1 MKLNNKTAIITGSN
15 SGIGLACLELFA
27 ENGCNIIACCRSE
40 KKEFSVLISKLSKKF
55 NIKIIPLYFNLE
67 NPDEI
72 KAHLKVIFDYKINI
86 DILINNAGYI
96 YTGLAAMTSEEELKK
111 LFQINFYAAENL
123 IRAISRKMIKNK
135 SGSIINISSTAALDG
150 NIGRSGYASSK
161 SALIALTKTLAHEL
175 GPRNIRV
182 NCIAPGLTDT
192 KMMRN
197 STDKTILPNIID
209 KTALKRFATPLEIAN
224 VVLFLASDMSSFVTA
239 QTIRVDGGMHK

>member
-15 SGIGLACLELFA
+15 SGIGLACIELFA

-40 KKEFSVLISKLSKKF
+40 KKEFSEHISKLSKEY
-55 NIKIIPLYFNLE
+55 NIKILPLYFNLE

-72 KAHLKVIFDYKINI
+72 KRNLKIIFDYKINI
-86 DILINNAGYI
+86 DILVNNAGYI
-96 YTGLAAMTSEEELKK
+96 YSGLAGMTSEEELKK

-123 IRAISRKMIKNK
+123 IRVISKKMIKNK
-135 SGSIINISSTAALDG
+135 RGSIINISSTAALDG

-197 STDKTILPNIID
+197 STNKNILPNIID
-209 KTALKRFATPLEIAN
+209 QTALKRIANPIEIAN
-224 VVLFLASDMSSFVTA
+224 VILFLASDMSSFITA
-239 QTIRVDGGMHK
+239 QTIRVDGGMHL